1 MWSML
6 RWMYNRFRLSRRSE
20 QYRSLMPNLRISVV
34 QYLNSVP
41 LIWGM
46 LHGPQRGKHELQF
59 ATPAHC
65 ADAVRDG
72 TADIGIIPAIEYHRI
87 ERLQI
92 ISGISIASKSR
103 VRSVLLLS
111 KLPIEK
117 IQSVAVD
124 TSSRTSA
131 AFLRILLGKFYS
143 LKVNFIPSAPRPDE
157 MLSLADSALVI
168 GDPAFTY
175 RGSAEVYD
183 LAAEWKKFT
192 GLPFVFAF
200 WAGRADQNLSLYR
213 KDFEESRQFGLAHID
228 DIAAEYAVKLYTD
241 PADVKVYLTENIDY
255 SLDEENCRGLRLF
268 FKLASEAGVIPVE
281 KELRFV

>member
-1 MWSML
+1 MST
-6 RWMYNRFRLSRRSE
+6 
-20 QYRSLMPNLRISVV
+20 LRISVV

-46 LHGPQRGKHELQF
+46 LHGRQQGKYELHF

-72 TADIGIIPAIEYHRI
+72 KADIGIIPAIEYHRI
-87 ERLQI
+87 DHLQI
-92 ISGISIASKSR
+92 ISGISIASKSC

-111 KLPIEK
+111 KVPIEK

-143 LKVNFIPSAPRPDE
+143 LSVSLIPSAPRPDE
-157 MLSLADSALVI
+157 MLKCADSALVI

-175 RGSAEVYD
+175 RGPAKIYD

-200 WAGRADQNLSLYR
+200 WAGRANKNLAR
-213 KDFEESRQFGLAHID
+213 CRVDFEESREFGLAHVD
-228 DIAAEYAVKLYTD
+228 DIAAEYALKLNME
-241 PADVKVYLTENIDY
+241 PADVKVYLTRNIDY
-255 SLDEENCRGLRLF
+255 SLDEENLRGLRLF
-268 FKLASEAGVIPVE
+268 FKLARETGIIPVE
-281 KELRFV
+281 RVLNFV